1 MSSWEKHLMWW
12 STAAVALTGFVYA
25 WMKYLLQPA
34 DEWAIVNHPLQ
45 PVILKLHI
53 LVAPVLVFA
62 IGLIASRHILAHLRT
77 RTRTGRRS
85 GTSAALIVVPMILS
99 GYLIQA
105 ITHNGF
111 LTALGY
117 LHLAAGTVY
126 AAAAVAHA
134 VAARRQRR
142 ARAAGSND
150 PAAPGFHGPAA
161 AGFDRPAT
169 ADPLQGA
176 SRPLLTATR
185 PPRSRRI
192 RS

>member
-1 MSSWEKHLMWW
+1 MSSWEKHLIWW
-12 STAAVALTGFVYA
+12 STAAVSVTGLVYA

-45 PVILKLHI
+45 PFVLKLHI

-62 IGLIASRHILAHLRT
+62 IGLIASRHILAHLRS
-77 RTRTGRRS
+77 RTPFGRRS

-105 ITHNGF
+105 VTHNGV

-117 LHLAAGTVY
+117 LHLAAGSVY
-126 AAAAVAHA
+126 AAASLGHA
-134 VAARRQRR
+134 LAARRLRR
-142 ARAAGSND
+142 ARASARGAPDRSS
-150 PAAPGFHGPAA
+150 PAE
-161 AGFDRPAT
+161 
-169 ADPLQGA
+169 PLQRV
-176 SRPLLTATR
+176 SRALPTAI
-185 PPRSRRI
+185 RSRRLRPT